1 MPVVIVGTSV
11 GPNRRERVEEE
22 DVFSIDAAIPTGH
35 RVIHR
40 DAHSRRALNTTL
52 SGAIQESE
60 LGISVPTVGITTAE
74 VSRVTLVVNANRTM
88 ESTRVQ
94 GLEVVTG
101 HLVDG
106 LDRRNLVGLAVVTGS
121 DEGKGQKERK
131 VFHECSKR

>member
-1 MPVVIVGTSV
+1 
-11 GPNRRERVEEE
+11 
-22 DVFSIDAAIPTGH
+22 
-35 RVIHR
+35 
-40 DAHSRRALNTTL
+40 
-52 SGAIQESE
+52 
-60 LGISVPTVGITTAE
+60 
-74 VSRVTLVVNANRTM
+74 M